1 MIYRNKKINW
11 TCLSILIIYM
21 IIVFSMT
28 LVPYNG
34 EYTYEKNFNLIP
46 FESIKNYY
54 QSIQYNGFFSGGT
67 PSMVAFINLF
77 GNIGLLLPY
86 GFLLP
91 LSFPGRITFKKTVL
105 SAFLMTTFI
114 EMTQFLFL
122 VSRRA
127 DIDDVIFN
135 TLSAIIGYILYFIFC
150 HGHYKHYKRYKPDG
164 KTYFPKKS

>member
-1 MIYRNKKINW
+1 MSYKNKKVNW
-11 TCLSILIIYM
+11 FCLSILVIYI

-28 LVPYNG
+28 LVPYMG
-34 EYTYEKNFNLIP
+34 EYTYERHYNIVPLASINSYI
-46 FESIKNYY
+46 ESIR
-54 QSIQYNGFFSGGT
+54 YNGFFAGGK

-91 LSFPGRITFKKTVL
+91 LAFPGKITFKKTVFT
-105 SAFLMTTFI
+105 AFLMTTFI
-114 EMTQFLFL
+114 EVSQFLFL

-135 TLSAIIGYILYFIFC
+135 TLSAVIGYILYFIIC
-150 HGHYKHYKRYKPDG
+150 HRHYKYYKKHKPNG
-164 KTYFPKKS
+164 KYFS